1 MNNFTK
7 HLHWTDFFKQLQEY
21 GSQYIDEH
29 KALSLS
35 RMVGDSHTIIFRQTK
50 DFPKWMQGNLPL
62 DILVIQL
69 FAMNPKSIGM
79 VHKDGIE
86 RKAALN
92 IPVIN
97 CNNGYMDWFTD
108 GYEQITIDTDY
119 TKIRITT
126 TEKNFNEFRILD
138 DPAHHCKIDVP
149 SLVNTDVWHRIDNSD
164 NENYRYMLSIRFVG
178 NPEFT
183 DLVRI
188 FDEFYP
194 Q

>member
-7 HLHWTDFFKQLQEY
+7 HLMWTDFFKQLQEY
-21 GSQYIDEH
+21 GSQHINED
-29 KALSLS
+29 KALGLS
-35 RMVGDSHTIIFRQTK
+35 RMVGDSHTIIFRQIK
-50 DFPKWMQGNLPL
+50 DFPLWIRENLPL

-86 RKAALN
+86 RKSAFN
-92 IPVIN
+92 IPLLN
-97 CNNGYMDWFTD
+97 CDKGYMDWFSD
-108 GYEQITIDTDY
+108 RYEQITIDTDY

-126 TEKNFNEFRILD
+126 TEKNFDMFRIND
-138 DPAHHCKIDVP
+138 DPVHHCRIDAP

-178 NPEFT
+178 NPEFK
-183 DLVRI
+183 DLVRT
-188 FDEFYP
+188 FDEFYS
-194 Q
+194 